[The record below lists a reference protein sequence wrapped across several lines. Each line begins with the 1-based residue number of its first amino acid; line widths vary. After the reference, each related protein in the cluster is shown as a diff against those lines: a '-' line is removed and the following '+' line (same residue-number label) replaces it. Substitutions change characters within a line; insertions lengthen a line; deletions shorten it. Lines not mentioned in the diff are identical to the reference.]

1 MRDRGYFLRENLD
14 TYKRKFKLL
23 CREKKLESDSLV
35 KKYSDLLAQ
44 NKNNNYICRIIIKE
58 VKDDRNTM

>member
-1 MRDRGYFLRENLD
+1 MNKEQFYRKDYDTFKPKYFL
-14 TYKRKFKLL
+14 F
-23 CREKKLESDSLV
+23 CREKVLESGSLV
-35 KKYSDLLAQ
+35 NKYSDLLAQ